1 MVIGLIGVLG
11 YLPFFMIIMSV
22 ENIKCRLEKI
32 GREETFRPTLL
43 ELRNDVNIP
52 PLRLFQNMI
61 LKTVNSR
68 FV

>member
-32 GREETFRPTLL
+32 RPGGNLPTYFIRT
-43 ELRNDVNIP
+43 E
-52 PLRLFQNMI
+52 
-61 LKTVNSR
+61 K
-68 FV
+68 